1 MLRNQPS
8 LSLDLAMRALPAVLA
23 EARSLQVRISV
34 SIVDASGQL
43 IHLAHMDG
51 APALSR
57 DIAHD
62 KAYTAASFGLATS
75 RWEAELAGAP
85 ASVRSGLALRPRM
98 VLFGGGVP
106 VKVDGVVVGAIGVS
120 GASAEQDEQCAQ
132 AGVDAILA
140 ALNQA

>member
-8 LSLDLAMRALPAVLA
+8 LSLDLAMLALPAALA
-23 EARSLQVRISV
+23 EARSLRVRISV
-34 SIVDASGQL
+34 SIVDAAGQL

-57 DIAHD
+57 DIATD

-85 ASVRSGLALRPRM
+85 ASVRNGLAHRPRM

-132 AGVDAILA
+132 AGVNAILA